1 MDLLVDSSSSKLHP
15 VKNPV
20 PVENGETIQVG
31 LELWGVVAPSYITP
45 SILFLQRC
53 IGVTPTIGPVPK
65 LMIPLRSYATPLNWR
80 NDLVPASQSI
90 SFS

>member
-1 MDLLVDSSSSKLHP
+1 MDLLVDSSSSSKLHP

-45 SILFLQRC
+45 SILFLQR
-53 IGVTPTIGPVPK
+53 
-65 LMIPLRSYATPLNWR
+65 
-80 NDLVPASQSI
+80 
-90 SFS
+90 